1 MSRIE
6 FEFRRTQIINPG
18 WIDSDAELN
27 SAEIHTLKHIMTEQN
42 RRFVII
48 SAFDSAHV
56 PWVRRLNQIKAGP
69 QPLFPAEPGVKK
81 LLSWSELDRPF

>member
-6 FEFRRTQIINPG
+6 FEFRPTQIINPG

-27 SAEIHTLKHIMTEQN
+27 SAEINTLKHIMTEEN
-42 RRFVII
+42 CRFVII

-56 PWVRRLNQIKAGP
+56 KYGVWIKAGP
-69 QPLFPAEPGVKK
+69 QPLFLAEPGGKNG
-81 LLSWSELDRPF
+81 WADPN

>member
-6 FEFRRTQIINPG
+6 FEFRPTQIINPG

-27 SAEIHTLKHIMTEQN
+27 SAEINTLKHIMTEEN
-42 RRFVII
+42 CRFVII

-56 PWVRRLNQIKAGP
+56 KNSVWNKAGP
-69 QPLFPAEPGVKK
+69 QPLFPAEPGGKNG
-81 LLSWSELDRPF
+81 WADPN